1 MDNPAT
7 PEVEVNLNPLNE
19 LFNILTQ
26 ANREQDAQIV
36 NLVQKYF
43 QVMEAQQKAVNEELQ
58 NIQKQLNQLTEMGEK
73 LQNDSR
79 IMDAVKMLEQGAKE
93 APEQTKQAKRTIFQ
107 KAAGII
113 RDFKL
118 RGLIALNKIVQKL
131 GLKEMYKESKVKLD
145 GQIDKTI
152 KAIDKLNAISY
163 EVNEAKVHTGNIFRV
178 LTGQEA
184 KQNYDKAKGILGRL
198 IKHFTKV
205 KGSYT
210 ARSEKAQNM
219 LARIDKLEINA
230 KIAEQYFSER
240 KELKKESNVHQKQFS
255 LEKLDEKKQEII
267 QDEKQQESQEKQER
281 HNEKQEHQKGEAR

>member
-113 RDFKL
+113 RDFKV

-205 KGSYT
+205 KESYT

>member
-1 MDNPAT
+1 MDYPAT
-7 PEVEVNLNPLNE
+7 PEVEVNINPLNE

-26 ANREQDAQIV
+26 ANRAQDAQIV

-93 APEQTKQAKRTIFQ
+93 TPEQTKQAKRTIFQ

-131 GLKEMYKESKVKLD
+131 RLKEMYKESKVKLD
-145 GQIDKTI
+145 GQIDKTA

-184 KQNYDKAKGILGRL
+184 KQNYDKAKGILGML

-205 KGSYT
+205 KESYT

-267 QDEKQQESQEKQER
+267 QDEKRQETQEKQEK

>member
-178 LTGQEA
+178 LTGG
-184 KQNYDKAKGILGRL
+184 K
-198 IKHFTKV
+198 TKL
-205 KGSYT
+205 
-210 ARSEKAQNM
+210 R
-219 LARIDKLEINA
+219 
-230 KIAEQYFSER
+230 
-240 KELKKESNVHQKQFS
+240 
-255 LEKLDEKKQEII
+255 
-267 QDEKQQESQEKQER
+267 
-281 HNEKQEHQKGEAR
+281 

>member
-113 RDFKL
+113 RDFKV

-205 KGSYT
+205 KESYT

-240 KELKKESNVHQKQFS
+240 KELKK
-255 LEKLDEKKQEII
+255 
-267 QDEKQQESQEKQER
+267 
-281 HNEKQEHQKGEAR
+281 

>member
-184 KQNYDKAKGILGRL
+184 KQNYDKVKGILGRL

-205 KGSYT
+205 KESYT

>member
-113 RDFKL
+113 RDFKV

-152 KAIDKLNAISY
+152 KAIDKLNKRERTIVELRFGLNSADGAEMTQKEVADLLGISQSY
-163 EVNEAKVHTGNIFRV
+163 IS
-178 LTGQEA
+178 
-184 KQNYDKAKGILGRL
+184 RL
-198 IKHFTKV
+198 
-205 KGSYT
+205 
-210 ARSEKAQNM
+210 EK
-219 LARIDKLEINA
+219 
-230 KIAEQYFSER
+230 KIISR
-240 KELKKESNVHQKQFS
+240 LKKEIVRF
-255 LEKLDEKKQEII
+255 E
-267 QDEKQQESQEKQER
+267 
-281 HNEKQEHQKGEAR
+281 

>member
-205 KGSYT
+205 KESYT

>member
-93 APEQTKQAKRTIFQ
+93 APEQTKQGKR
-107 KAAGII
+107 
-113 RDFKL
+113 
-118 RGLIALNKIVQKL
+118 
-131 GLKEMYKESKVKLD
+131 
-145 GQIDKTI
+145 
-152 KAIDKLNAISY
+152 
-163 EVNEAKVHTGNIFRV
+163 
-178 LTGQEA
+178 
-184 KQNYDKAKGILGRL
+184 
-198 IKHFTKV
+198 
-205 KGSYT
+205 
-210 ARSEKAQNM
+210 
-219 LARIDKLEINA
+219 
-230 KIAEQYFSER
+230 
-240 KELKKESNVHQKQFS
+240 
-255 LEKLDEKKQEII
+255 
-267 QDEKQQESQEKQER
+267 
-281 HNEKQEHQKGEAR
+281 